1 MPKTH
6 TTALAITALITML
19 LPLAARAADIDGAH
33 DDRSALAAI
42 AVPPPTT
49 YPVFLVPY
57 MRGGDLSAT
66 VVSVTNVGNAACTT
80 SVDWKVG
87 VGGVACR
94 TFLRLASGSPVGDT
108 LDHCTNPNVV
118 GCNATC
124 PQPDPWGFR
133 AEGAAIV
140 GAEAHCRGTIAVDA
154 RVYYFTAEGE
164 VSGVADLKIVKL
176 PSGNKGE

>member
-1 MPKTH
+1 MPRTH

-19 LPLAARAADIDGAH
+19 LPLAARAADIDGTHA
-33 DDRSALAAI
+33 DRSELAVAI
-42 AVPPPTT
+42 AVPPPPT
-49 YPVFLVPY
+49 YPVYLVPY

-66 VVSVTNVGNAACTT
+66 VVSVT
-80 SVDWKVG
+80 
-87 VGGVACR
+87 
-94 TFLRLASGSPVGDT
+94 TFLRLASGFPVGDT